1 MFHEGNSFLDMF
13 AFNRGPQGTLAP
25 SGAGGGLTVQI
36 GRSPKTFVSGGLG
49 GVKQVANRFT
59 KLFRTAEAARTA
71 VPSVSPT
78 SAPLAPSAPV
88 LNRTERNRLG
98 LPAEEFGGE

>member
-59 KLFRTAEAARTA
+59 KLFRTAEAIRTA
-71 VPSVSPT
+71 VPSTPII
-78 SAPLAPSAPV
+78 PSAPRISPLQV
-88 LNRTERNRLG
+88 D
-98 LPAEEFGGE
+98 PFGGGNEFEGD

>member
-1 MFHEGNSFLDMF
+1 MFHEGNSLLDSF

-78 SAPLAPSAPV
+78 PSTTVAPL

-98 LPAEEFGGE
+98 LAAEEFGGD

>member
-1 MFHEGNSFLDMF
+1 MFHEGNSFLDSF

-36 GRSPKTFVSGGLG
+36 GRDPKTFVSGGLG

-59 KLFRTAEAARTA
+59 KLFRTAEALRTT
-71 VPSVSPT
+71 VPSASPT
-78 SAPLAPSAPV
+78 IVPTSAPV

-98 LPAEEFGGE
+98 LPAEEFGGD